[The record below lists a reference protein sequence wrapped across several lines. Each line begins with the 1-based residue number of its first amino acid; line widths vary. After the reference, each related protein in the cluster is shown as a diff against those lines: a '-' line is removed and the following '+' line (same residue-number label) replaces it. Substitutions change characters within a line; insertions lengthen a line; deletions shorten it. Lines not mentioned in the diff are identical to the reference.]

1 MEQIEQAK
9 QILKNEGYF
18 IDNLWHIEDVKINH
32 NVTDEQA
39 YKILNKALTN
49 EATMEQIW
57 LSIDF
62 ESK

>member
-18 IDNLWHIEDVKINH
+18 IENLWHINDVKINH

-49 EATMEQIW
+49 EDTMAQIW